1 MYLLEAGEVDLA
13 GKSHML
19 SHVKREVGGRIHT
32 FSVVVTSLRCRL
44 SAKFEADVHSRP
56 RPPLSSLYVVKLKT
70 NSFFVLCRRFAA
82 AVRPLQTPVLKSSL
96 SVNKRL
102 SLKCVRYMA

>member
-1 MYLLEAGEVDLA
+1 MHAPLCMYLLEAGEVDLA

-19 SHVKREVGGRIHT
+19 SHVKGEVGGRIHT

-70 NSFFVLCRRFAA
+70 NSFLYFDEGSRLLFGRSKHRFLSQ
-82 AVRPLQTPVLKSSL
+82 VSL
-96 SVNKRL
+96 STSVYR
-102 SLKCVRYMA
+102 